1 MSERERENGRE
12 DGRDTGR
19 IRRGIGAQAQRILF
33 GETVD
38 RALEHEL
45 PLVAEVDR
53 AHLVML
59 AESGL
64 VARPRLAQLAAA
76 VEALRASGFAALRGR
91 AAPRG
96 SYLVYEAQLAEQ
108 AGPEVAGVLATG
120 RSRNDLNATT
130 FQLRLRGALA
140 ATFDE
145 AARLEAV
152 ILRRAWRGRAVAM
165 PLTTHGQ
172 PAMPASYGFYLSG
185 VAAALGRDAAAI
197 LAALDGVERCPL
209 GANAVAGTTL
219 PIDPARTAALL
230 GFARPVRHALDA
242 VASRDLALRALSAVA
257 ILGVTL
263 SRVATDLLHLIS
275 AGWLRLPDHLVGSS
289 SAMPQKRNPYFLE
302 HVQGKAAAAAGAF
315 ASAAMAMHAKPFTN
329 CIAVGTEGTA
339 GLWAA
344 LVEVQHAMILLRL
357 VIADAEVAPA
367 EMAAAGERGHVTA
380 TELANRL
387 VVERGLP
394 FRRAHFLVGALVTAA
409 VEAEETLPQAA
420 ARARASGQ
428 LELPAEAL
436 VGLSPDEVAR
446 AAEHGGGPG
455 PASFARTWGELV
467 EEWRGRR
474 ARVRVARARWREA
487 AARLERE
494 VQALLADVA

>member
-1 MSERERENGRE
+1 MN
-12 DGRDTGR
+12 DTGR

-38 RALEHEL
+38 RSLELEL

-64 VARPRLAQLAAA
+64 VARPQLAALAAA
-76 VEALRASGFAALRGR
+76 VEALRASGFAPLRGR

-96 SYLVYEAQLAEQ
+96 SYLVYEDQLAEL

-130 FQLRLRGALA
+130 FQLRLRRELA
-140 ATFDE
+140 AMFDE

-152 ILRRAWRGRAVAM
+152 ILRRAWKARAVAM
-165 PLTTHGQ
+165 PLSTHGQ
-172 PAMPASYGFYLSG
+172 PAMPASYGFYLGG
-185 VAAALGRDAAAI
+185 VASALGRDV
-197 LAALDGVERCPL
+197 AALLAVLEGVERCPL

-219 PIDPARTAALL
+219 AIDPARTAALL
-230 GFARPVRHALDA
+230 GFPRAVRHALDA
-242 VASRDLALRALSAVA
+242 VASRDLALRALSAAA

-263 SRVATDLLHLIS
+263 SRIATDLLQLIS

-315 ASAAMAMHAKPFTN
+315 TSAVMSMHAKPFTN

-344 LVEVQHAMILLRL
+344 LTEVQHAMILLRL
-357 VIADAEVAPA
+357 VVADAQAMPEA
-367 EMAAAGERGHVTA
+367 MQAAGERGFVTA

-387 VVERGLP
+387 VVDRGLP
-394 FRRAHFLVGALVTAA
+394 FRRAHFLVGALVSSA
-409 VEAEETLPQAA
+409 VEAELTLPEAA
-420 ARARASGQ
+420 ARAAASGQ

-436 VGLSPDEVAR
+436 IGLEPEAVAR
-446 AAEHGGGPG
+446 AAEYGGGPG
-455 PASFARTWGELV
+455 PASFERTWSEL
-467 EEWRGRR
+467 EGEWRHRR
-474 ARVRVARARWREA
+474 AQVRALRAGWREA
-487 AARLERE
+487 AAMLERE
-494 VQALLADVA
+494 VRALIGESESESRG